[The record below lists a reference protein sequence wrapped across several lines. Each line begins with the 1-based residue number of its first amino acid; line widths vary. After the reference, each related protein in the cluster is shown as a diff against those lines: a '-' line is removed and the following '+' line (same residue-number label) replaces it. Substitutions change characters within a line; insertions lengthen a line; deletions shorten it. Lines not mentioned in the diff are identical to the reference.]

1 VNLEFLLLCLLSPM
15 RGLLSFL
22 AVFMLFEKS
31 WQLFRGSRILSSRK
45 NGVRLSASSTPVER
59 RVSDSLEKTGAFKTE
74 LPDVFVSSTHFRRA
88 QRGLK
93 EMKGPDMGIKNQR
106 ERHRRYSATT
116 LDALMKGLT
125 VPITAIMKSYK
136 RTLRNLH
143 PFEATVA
150 DLVVKTRVKKGEPDL
165 GAIMADLKSLRAE
178 TSKTGKEYAS
188 KAKNAATAI
197 EAKDTLEEGTEAL
210 KELYNAT
217 TSPLAQ
223 SMEHLVALQKDLRRI
238 PVLEL
243 DTLTVVLVGT
253 PNVGKS
259 SIVRAVSTGTPE
271 VNNYPFTTRG
281 VTIGHILDEPT
292 KTRFQVMDTPGLLDR
307 PIEERNEMEK
317 LTFASLAHLPTA
329 VIFVID
335 PSGLAGEQSN
345 LQAQLNVR
353 EYLRSRF
360 PRRPWLDVMSKAD
373 LDIPQEI
380 LSQMP
385 EGHLQVSVADGHNME
400 VLKARIEGMLTNDL
414 TAMLTEIENMKAA
427 AAAEEG
433 EEEEEVEPR

>member
-1 VNLEFLLLCLLSPM
+1 MALLLLMIFLLGVFNGSLQFSWMRGRIHRVRCTRLLSTAEKG
-15 RGLLSFL
+15 R
-22 AVFMLFEKS
+22 EKS
-31 WQLFRGSRILSSRK
+31 
-45 NGVRLSASSTPVER
+45 E
-59 RVSDSLEKTGAFKTE
+59 SLDKTGAFKTE
-74 LPDVFVSSTHFRRA
+74 LPDIFVSSTHFRRA
-88 QRGLK
+88 QRSLK
-93 EMKGPDMGIKNQR
+93 ELKGPDMGIKNQR

-125 VPITAIMKSYK
+125 VPITAVLKSYK
-136 RTLRNLH
+136 QTLRNLH

-150 DLVVKTRVKKGEPDL
+150 DLVVKTRVKKGQPDL
-165 GAIMADLKSLRAE
+165 GTIMADLKSLRAE
-178 TSKTGKEYAS
+178 TSKLGKEYAS
-188 KAKNAATAI
+188 KAKNAPSAI
-197 EAKDTLEEGTEAL
+197 EAKDTLIEGTEAL

-223 SMEHLVALQKDLRRI
+223 SMEHLLELQKDLRRI

-259 SIVRAVSTGTPE
+259 SIVRTVSTGTPE

-281 VTIGHILDEPT
+281 VTIGHILDEET
-292 KTRFQVMDTPGLLDR
+292 KNRFQVMDTPGLLDR
-307 PIEERNEMEK
+307 AIEDRNEMEK

-360 PRRPWLDVMSKAD
+360 PRRPWLDVMSKSD
-373 LDIPQEI
+373 LDIPASV

-385 EGHLQVSVADGHNME
+385 EGYLPVSVTSGENVE
-400 VLKARIEGMLTNDL
+400 ELKQRIE
-414 TAMLTEIENMKAA
+414 AMLVTDLRQMLAEIEKMKAT
-427 AAAEEG
+427 AEDQQEQD
-433 EEEEEVEPR
+433 EEDEDEE

>member
-1 VNLEFLLLCLLSPM
+1 MRVFLVLLS
-15 RGLLSFL
+15 LLMFG
-22 AVFMLFEKS
+22 KS
-31 WQLFRGSRILSSRK
+31 WKLFRGGSRVLSSGRK
-45 NGVRLSASSTPVER
+45 GVQLSASSTPLER
-59 RVSDSLEKTGAFKTE
+59 KRVSDSLDKTGAFKTE

-125 VPITAIMKSYK
+125 MPITAILKSYE

-165 GAIMADLKSLRAE
+165 GVIMADLKSLRAE
-178 TSKTGKEYAS
+178 TSRLGKEYAS
-188 KAKNAATAI
+188 RAKNSPTAI

-210 KELYNAT
+210 KDLFNAT
-217 TSPLAQ
+217 TNPLAQ
-223 SMEHLVALQKDLRRI
+223 SMEHLLALQKDLRRI

-259 SIVRAVSTGTPE
+259 SIVRTVSTGTPE

-307 PIEERNEMEK
+307 PIEDRNEMEK

-373 LDIPQEI
+373 LDIPEDI

-385 EGHLQVSVADGHNME
+385 DGYLPVSVANGHNVDALKERIDCMLTRD
-400 VLKARIEGMLTNDL
+400 LKAMLV
-414 TAMLTEIENMKAA
+414 EIEKLKAA
-427 AAAEEG
+427 AAAEIAAA
-433 EEEEEVEPR
+433 EEEDEEEGKVES